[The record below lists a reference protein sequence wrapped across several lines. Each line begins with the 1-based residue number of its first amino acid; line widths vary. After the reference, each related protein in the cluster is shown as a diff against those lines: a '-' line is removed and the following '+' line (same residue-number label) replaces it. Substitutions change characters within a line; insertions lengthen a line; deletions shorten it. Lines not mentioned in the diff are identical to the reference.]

1 MKTIQY
7 IFSGLLM
14 ICCTAAVA
22 QRVKPARPSLANDFP
37 GVSSDKPKLI
47 VGVMVDQ
54 MRWDY
59 LYRFQHRYGA
69 NGFKR
74 ILREGFSC
82 ENAQI
87 AYAQTVTAA
96 GHASVYTGSVPAIN
110 GIMGNEWYD
119 RALKRDV
126 YCVEDDSVL
135 IVGGTGK
142 GEPMSPKNL
151 ISTTITD
158 ELELATNFR
167 SKVIG
172 VAIKD
177 RGSILPAGH
186 AADGAYW
193 YDPNSGN
200 FVSSTWYMKE
210 LSPWATAFNQRKMT
224 DSLYA
229 YPWTLSHPLET
240 YTQSDVANPSYVKNP
255 FPRSLANN
263 IGKSY
268 GAISSTPWGNTLTL
282 EFSKAAV
289 EAESMGMDSI
299 TDFLAISLS
308 SPDYIGHSFGP
319 NAVEIEDTYIKLD
332 KAFEQFF
339 NYLDKKVG
347 KGNYLFFLTA
357 DHAVA
362 HVPAFLQQYQIPA
375 KTMKT
380 NKRAEE
386 ATMKKYGL
394 KKLVEASAN
403 YQLYLN
409 RKSIDSAGLDF
420 KAVKE
425 SLIAELNKEEDILLA
440 FDNAN
445 INAANLPSEYKE
457 MFINGFNHK
466 LAGDIQVVYKPG
478 YFFSNSNTGTTH
490 GSMYPYDAH
499 IPLLWMG
506 SGIKQGLTHR
516 KVYMSDIAATL
527 AAILKIQAP
536 NGNVGNAIQELIK

>member
-1 MKTIQY
+1 
-7 IFSGLLM
+7 
-14 ICCTAAVA
+14 
-22 QRVKPARPSLANDFP
+22 
-37 GVSSDKPKLI
+37 
-47 VGVMVDQ
+47 
-54 MRWDY
+54 
-59 LYRFQHRYGA
+59 
-69 NGFKR
+69 
-74 ILREGFSC
+74 
-82 ENAQI
+82 
-87 AYAQTVTAA
+87 
-96 GHASVYTGSVPAIN
+96 
-110 GIMGNEWYD
+110 
-119 RALKRDV
+119 
-126 YCVEDDSVL
+126 
-135 IVGGTGK
+135 
-142 GEPMSPKNL
+142 MSPKNL

-186 AADGAYW
+186 AGDAAYW
-193 YDPNSGN
+193 YEPSSGN
-200 FVSSTWYMKE
+200 FVSSTWYMKD
-210 LSPWATAFNQRKMT
+210 LSPWATTFNQRKLV
-224 DSLYA
+224 DSLYKLN
-229 YPWTLSHPLET
+229 WHLSHPLET
-240 YTQSDVANPSYVKNP
+240 YTQSDVSNPSYTSNP
-255 FPRSLANN
+255 FPRKLESN

-308 SPDYIGHSFGP
+308 SPDYIGHAFGP
-319 NAVEIEDTYIKLD
+319 NAVEIEDNYIKLD
-332 KAFEQFF
+332 REFELFF

-362 HVPAFLQQYQIPA
+362 HVPAFLQQHQIPA
-375 KTMKT
+375 KTMRSS
-380 NKRAEE
+380 KRAEE
-386 ATMKKYGL
+386 ATMKKFGL

-420 KAVKE
+420 GVVK
-425 SLIAELNKEEDILLA
+425 SHLIAELNREEDVLLA
-440 FDNAN
+440 FDNES
-445 INAANLPSEYKE
+445 INAVNLPAEFKE
-457 MFINGFNHK
+457 MFIKGFNHK
-466 LAGDIQVVYKPG
+466 LAGDIQVVYRPG
-478 YFFSNSNTGTTH
+478 YFFSNTNTGTTH

-506 SGIKQGLTHR
+506 WGVKQGLTHR

-527 AAILKIQAP
+527 GAILKIQMP
-536 NGNVGNAIQELIK
+536 SGNVGSAIQELIK

>member
-1 MKTIQY
+1 MIRNKIVALMA
-7 IFSGLLM
+7 LLM
-14 ICCTAAVA
+14 IGINGLCQKTAISA
-22 QRVKPARPSLANDFP
+22 
-37 GVSSDKPKLI
+37 KPKLV

-59 LYRFQHRYGA
+59 LYRFQHRYGQ
-69 NGFKR
+69 NGLKR
-74 ILREGFSC
+74 VLREGFSC

-87 AYAQTVTAA
+87 SYAQTVTAA

-119 RALKRDV
+119 RLLKRDV
-126 YCVEDDSVL
+126 YCVEDNGVK

-151 ISTTITD
+151 ITTTITD

-186 AADGAYW
+186 AADAAYW
-193 YDPNSGN
+193 YDPSSGN

-210 LSPWATAFNQRKMT
+210 ISPWAAAFNQRKMI
-224 DSLYA
+224 DSLYKLN
-229 YPWTLSHPLET
+229 WNLSHPIET
-240 YTQSDVANPSYVKNP
+240 YTQSDVSNPSYVKNP
-255 FPRSLANN
+255 FPRKLESN
-263 IGKSY
+263 IGKNY

-308 SPDYIGHSFGP
+308 SPDYIGHAFGP
-319 NAVEIEDTYIKLD
+319 NAVEIEDNYIKLD
-332 KAFEQFF
+332 KEFENFF

-362 HVPAFLQQYQIPA
+362 HVPGFLQQHQMPA
-375 KTMKT
+375 KTMRSS
-380 NKRAEE
+380 KRAEE
-386 ATMKKYGL
+386 ATMKKFGL

-420 KAVKE
+420 STVK
-425 SLIAELNKEEDILLA
+425 SHLIAELNLEEDVLLA
-440 FDNAN
+440 FDNAS
-445 INAANLPSEYKE
+445 INAANLPAEFKE
-457 MFINGFNHK
+457 MFVKGFNHK
-466 LAGDIQVVYKPG
+466 LGGDIQVVYKPG

-506 SGIKQGLTHR
+506 WGVKQGLTHR

-527 AAILKIQAP
+527 GAILKIQMP
-536 NGNVGNAIQELIK
+536 SGNVGSAIQELIK

>member
-1 MKTIQY
+1 MRRNKMLAIIALLVTYSNGMAQKTAP
-7 IFSGLLM
+7 
-14 ICCTAAVA
+14 AA
-22 QRVKPARPSLANDFP
+22 
-37 GVSSDKPKLI
+37 KPKLV

-59 LYRFQHRYGA
+59 LYRFQHRYGQ
-69 NGFKR
+69 NGLKR

-87 AYAQTVTAA
+87 SYAQTVTAA

-119 RALKRDV
+119 RSLKRDV
-126 YCVEDDSVL
+126 YCVEDEAVK
-135 IVGGTGK
+135 IVGGSGK

-151 ISTTITD
+151 MTTTITD
-158 ELELATNFR
+158 ELELATNFS

-186 AADGAYW
+186 AADAAYW
-193 YDPNSGN
+193 YEPSSGN
-200 FVSSTWYMKE
+200 FVSSTWYMKD
-210 LSPWATAFNQRKMT
+210 LSSWANAFNKRKIV
-224 DSLYA
+224 DSLYTR
-229 YPWTLSHPLET
+229 PWNLSYPLET
-240 YTQSDVANPSYVKNP
+240 YTQSDVANPLYVNNP
-255 FPRSLANN
+255 FPRSLASN

-319 NAVEIEDTYIKLD
+319 NAVEIEDNYIKLD
-332 KAFEQFF
+332 KEFELFF

-362 HVPAFLQQYQIPA
+362 HVPAFLQQHQMPA
-375 KTMKT
+375 KTMRSSK
-380 NKRAEE
+380 KAEE
-386 ATMKKYGL
+386 ATMKKFGL

-409 RKSIDSAGLDF
+409 RKAIDSAGLDF
-420 KAVKE
+420 GVVK
-425 SLIAELNKEEDILLA
+425 SYFITELNREEDVLLA
-440 FDNAN
+440 FDNES
-445 INAANLPSEYKE
+445 ISSANLPAEFKE
-457 MFINGFNHK
+457 MFVKGFNYK

-490 GSMYPYDAH
+490 GSMYPYDSH

-506 SGIKQGLTHR
+506 WGVKQGLTHR

-527 AAILKIQAP
+527 GAILKIQMP
-536 NGNVGNAIQELIK
+536 SGNVGSAIQELIK

>member
-1 MKTIQY
+1 MRRNEMLAIVALLVTYSNGMAQKTAP
-7 IFSGLLM
+7 
-14 ICCTAAVA
+14 AA
-22 QRVKPARPSLANDFP
+22 
-37 GVSSDKPKLI
+37 KPKLV

-59 LYRFQHRYGA
+59 LYRFQHRYGQ
-69 NGFKR
+69 NGLKR

-87 AYAQTVTAA
+87 SYAQTVTAA

-119 RALKRDV
+119 RSLKRDV
-126 YCVEDDSVL
+126 YCVEDEAVK
-135 IVGGTGK
+135 IVGGSGK

-151 ISTTITD
+151 MTTTITD

-186 AADGAYW
+186 AADAAYW
-193 YDPNSGN
+193 YEPSSGN
-200 FVSSTWYMKE
+200 FVSSTWYMKD
-210 LSPWATAFNQRKMT
+210 LSSWANAFNKRKIV
-224 DSLYA
+224 DSLYTS
-229 YPWTLSHPLET
+229 PWNLSHPLET
-240 YTQSDVANPSYVKNP
+240 YTQSDVANPLYVNNP
-255 FPRSLANN
+255 FPRSLASN
-263 IGKSY
+263 IGKNY

-289 EAESMGMDSI
+289 EAEAMGMDSI

-319 NAVEIEDTYIKLD
+319 NAVEIEDNYIKLD
-332 KAFEQFF
+332 KEFELFF

-362 HVPAFLQQYQIPA
+362 HVPAFLQQHQMPA
-375 KTMKT
+375 KTMRSSK
-380 NKRAEE
+380 KAEE
-386 ATMKKYGL
+386 ATMKKFGL

-409 RKSIDSAGLDF
+409 RKDIDSAGLDF
-420 KAVKE
+420 GAVK
-425 SLIAELNKEEDILLA
+425 SYLIAELNKEEDVLLA
-440 FDNAN
+440 FDNAS
-445 INAANLPSEYKE
+445 INAANLPAEYKE
-457 MFINGFNHK
+457 MFIKGFNHK

-490 GSMYPYDAH
+490 GSMYPYDSH

-506 SGIKQGLTHR
+506 WGVKQGLTHR

-527 AAILKIQAP
+527 GAILKIQMP
-536 NGNVGNAIQELIK
+536 SGNVGSAIQELIK

>member
-1 MKTIQY
+1 MKSLKAIVAVWL
-7 IFSGLLM
+7 IV
-14 ICCTAAVA
+14 CCSAAVA
-22 QRVKPARPSLANDFP
+22 QRGDATKSNIVGKKS
-37 GVSSDKPKLI
+37 GVSAKPKLV

-59 LYRFQHRYGA
+59 LYKFQHRYGQ
-69 NGFKR
+69 NGLKR
-74 ILREGFSC
+74 VLREGFSC

-87 AYAQTVTAA
+87 SYAQTVTAA

-119 RALKRDV
+119 RSLKRDV
-126 YCVEDDSVL
+126 YCVEDEAVK
-135 IVGGTGK
+135 IVGGNGK

-186 AADGAYW
+186 AGDAAYW
-193 YDPNSGN
+193 YEPSSGN

-210 LSPWATAFNQRKMT
+210 LSPWATAFNQRKLV
-224 DSLYA
+224 DSLYRLN
-229 YPWTLSHPLET
+229 WHLSHPLET
-240 YTQSDVANPSYVKNP
+240 YTQSDVSNPSYTSNP
-255 FPRSLANN
+255 FPRKLESN

-308 SPDYIGHSFGP
+308 SPDYIGHAFGP
-319 NAVEIEDTYIKLD
+319 NAVEIEDNYIKLD
-332 KAFEQFF
+332 REFELFF

-362 HVPAFLQQYQIPA
+362 HVPAFLQQHQIPA
-375 KTMKT
+375 KTMRSS
-380 NKRAEE
+380 KRAEE
-386 ATMKKYGL
+386 ATMKKFGL

-420 KAVKE
+420 GLVK
-425 SLIAELNKEEDILLA
+425 SHLIAELNREEDVLLA
-440 FDNAN
+440 FDNES
-445 INAANLPSEYKE
+445 INAVNLPAEFKE
-457 MFINGFNHK
+457 MFIKGFNQK
-466 LAGDIQVVYKPG
+466 LAGDIQVVYRPG
-478 YFFSNSNTGTTH
+478 YFFSNTNTGTTH

-506 SGIKQGLTHR
+506 WGVKQGLTHR

-527 AAILKIQAP
+527 GAILKIQMP
-536 NGNVGNAIQELIK
+536 SGNVGSAIQELIK